1 MFYKMPLSEQSTL
14 AGTKQA
20 VEGSSDVLPS
30 LAFLSLT
37 ALTCTLQV
45 LLIGFSRPK
54 QIVTTVPCFFSKSFI
69 HLGPAITN

>member
-14 AGTKQA
+14 AGSKQA
-20 VEGSSDVLPS
+20 AEGSSDPEPP

-37 ALTCTLQV
+37 APTCTLQV

-54 QIVTTVPCFFSKSFI
+54 QIVTIVPCFFSLRVLYI
-69 HLGPAITN
+69 